1 MLHSSVHLLMYG
13 QDDRDRAPVELL
25 CPIFGDWHWLAC
37 HAAQCQ
43 TLLRFVARCGG
54 DLYYLT
60 RSWVERGR
68 LSCLFVLV
76 S

>member
-1 MLHSSVHLLMYG
+1 MLHSSVRLLMNG
-13 QDDRDRAPVELL
+13 RDDRDMAPVELL
-25 CPIFGDWHWLAC
+25 CPIFGGWHWLAR
-37 HAAQCQ
+37 HAAQCR
-43 TLLRFVARCGG
+43 TSPRFVARCEG

-60 RSWVERGR
+60 RSWEERSR